1 MHVTIRLGAAFAAG
15 LLTLSCDVEGFGPAE
30 RRRENFQYVFD
41 MKPGERLTVDNA
53 NGSVEIRGWDQNKI
67 EVSGYKYAAS
77 DDALKALRVEVSVSG
92 GVAQVRT
99 HRPSLWQGNY
109 GVHYVIR
116 TPRKVNL
123 DKINSTNGAIRA
135 EDIEGAVRLSTTNGS
150 LNLRRVR
157 GPVDASTTNGAVE
170 LYSVEGTVAVRTT
183 NGSVRGDAVRGS
195 LDASTSNG
203 VIEARVAEAGEPR
216 PMRFSTTNGAIKLT
230 LEALKSANVRASTTN
245 GAITL
250 RLPPSVGARVDAR
263 SSNATVSTDFAMT
276 SKGEV
281 SKKRLQGT
289 IGAGGP
295 TLDLSTSNGP
305 IKILKM

>member
-1 MHVTIRLGAAFAAG
+1 MRAKVRLGAALTAALVILG
-15 LLTLSCDVEGFGPAE
+15 CDLEGFGPGE

-41 MKPGERLTVDNA
+41 MKPGERLAVDNA

-67 EVSGYKYAAS
+67 EVSGYKYAAT

-92 GVAQVRT
+92 GVAQVRSQ
-99 HRPSLWQGNY
+99 RPSLLTGNW

-116 TPRKVNL
+116 APRKVNL
-123 DKINSTNGAIRA
+123 DKIASSNGAIRV
-135 EDIEGAVRLSTTNGS
+135 EDIEGMARLSTSNGS
-150 LNLRRVR
+150 INISRVR
-157 GPVDASTTNGAVE
+157 GPVDASTSNGSVE
-170 LYSVEGTVAVRTT
+170 LYSVEGAVAVRTS
-183 NGSVRGDAVRGS
+183 NGSVRGDSVRGS
-195 LDASTSNG
+195 LEASTSNG

-230 LEALKSANVRASTTN
+230 VEALKSSNIRASTTN

-263 SSNATVSTDFAMT
+263 SSNAVISTDFVLT
-276 SKGEV
+276 SKVEV
-281 SKKRLQGT
+281 SKKRLQGV

-295 TLDLSTSNGP
+295 TLDLSTTNGP